1 MRILTSRHVLPRCVL
16 GMLACVL
23 ANQANAQTPTDD
35 SMFASGSVTSDH
47 REYPY
52 RLLAPEKIEANTR
65 YPLVV
70 YLHGAGERGDDNKHQ
85 LAWLP
90 RTMAE
95 PANRAAFPCFLLAVQ
110 CPTNQRWVEVPWDA
124 KDSTPLPAQ
133 PSPAIAAVLEA
144 MQRIR
149 GEQPVDPT
157 RIYLTGLSMGG
168 YGSFDLACR
177 HPEWFAAVAPICGGG
192 DERQAERLAGLPC
205 WIWHGDADRAVPVG
219 RSRTMVAAI
228 RQWDPEVRYTELPG
242 VGHDSWKQAYGEHGL
257 LPWLFAQRRPAAP
270 VAAFVPWPTTI
281 LTGDAYGASSDFRA
295 GKQLS
300 IGSDRRTSGL
310 HALHL
315 ANELQTLTGIP
326 TWASERHGSITLAI
340 DDSLPA
346 GSYQLDIRATIDVV
360 GADLQGLAAGTTS
373 MLQALRQDGNE
384 WTATAMQVRDTPQYG
399 FRAVLVDC
407 ARHFQSV
414 ATLRRLVELCRLYRV
429 PTLVM
434 HLSDH
439 EAFRFPSQLFP
450 QIVSEPHYTL
460 AELRELV
467 AYATAA
473 GVTLV
478 PEIDLPGHSSAL
490 VRAAPAV
497 FGLADH
503 AHHGSIVNLGRDATR
518 EALAQLI
525 GEVAAVFAGS
535 PWFHLGGDEVDLSG
549 VAEDPDCKAKMQAL
563 GVEDT
568 QELYRDFLLA
578 MHKVVQKLG
587 KKTLVWEGFARGGK
601 VQMPKDITVIAWESA
616 YYPPDQ
622 LIADGFTV
630 INASWQPLYVVGGG
644 RLPPHAAP
652 RRWSAEHLYRWHPR
666 RWEHFAPGY
675 PTFGGME
682 VSADAPVLG
691 AMMCV
696 WEQEDGT
703 AVPHLRQRLAA
714 FAERTWNPNAQRGLG
729 DFLARQRITDQL
741 VERLLPPGSDGD
753 ADEWGALQKSGP
765 PRVRYRLFAAPPAG
779 FEAMPD
785 FATSTAYASGT
796 LPILRGGP
804 QSGPLGLVLEAT
816 LQVPT
821 AGDYTFRLESC
832 DGPAKLFLGDKLVC
846 DHAQRGHWEGIEA
859 TVTLPA
865 GDLALRI
872 DSAQGAFST
881 LCRVQ
886 WRTPGSD
893 TFHLI
898 DPALRPLE

>member
-1 MRILTSRHVLPRCVL
+1 VTFLL
-16 GMLACVL
+16 LAPLL
-23 ANQANAQTPTDD
+23 ASVIRAQQDD
-35 SMFASGSVTSDH
+35 SMFASGKVTCEG

-52 RLLAPEKIEANTR
+52 RLLAPAQTEANAR

-110 CPTNQRWVEVPWDA
+110 CPTNQRWVEVPWGA
-124 KDSTPLPAQ
+124 KDSTPLPEQ
-133 PSPAIAAVLEA
+133 PSPAISAVMQA

-149 GEQPVDPT
+149 GEQPIDPT

-205 WIWHGDADRAVPVG
+205 WIWHGDADPAVPVI

-228 RQWDPEVRYTELPG
+228 QQFDPAVRYTELPG
-242 VGHDSWKQAYGEHGL
+242 IGHDSWRQAYGEQGL
-257 LPWLFAQRRPAAP
+257 LPWLFEQRRPEAP
-270 VAAFVPWPTTI
+270 VAAFVPWPTTVI
-281 LTGDAYGASSDFRA
+281 TGNGETNDVYRL
-295 GKQLS
+295 GKQIS
-300 IGSDRRTSGL
+300 IGYDRRSSGF
-310 HALHL
+310 HAQHL
-315 ANELQTLTGIP
+315 ATELQTLTGA
-326 TWASERHGSITLAI
+326 TTVVDEGQGNITLVI
-340 DDSLPA
+340 DPSLPA
-346 GSYQLDIRATIDVV
+346 GGYRLVIATAIRVV
-360 GADLQGLAAGTTS
+360 GSDLQGLAAGTTA
-373 MLQALRQDGNE
+373 MLQALRQEGNE
-384 WTATAMQVRDTPQYG
+384 WTAPVMQVSDTPEYA

-414 ATLRRLVELCRLYRV
+414 TTLRRLIELCRLYRV
-429 PTLVM
+429 QTLVM

-450 QIVSEPHYTL
+450 QIASEPHYTL
-460 AELRELV
+460 AELRDLV
-467 AYATAA
+467 YYAMAA

-490 VRAAPAV
+490 VHAEPTV

-503 AHHGSIVNLGRDATR
+503 VHHGSIVNLGRESTR
-518 EALAQLI
+518 EALAQLL
-525 GEVAAVFAGS
+525 GEVAAVFGSS

-549 VAEDPDCKAKMQAL
+549 VAEDPDCKARMQAL

-587 KKTLVWEGFARGGK
+587 KQTLVWEGFARGGK

-652 RRWSAEHLYRWHPR
+652 RRWSAEHLYRWQPR

-682 VSADAPVLG
+682 VAADAPVLG

-703 AVPHLRQRLAA
+703 AVAHLRQRLAA
-714 FAERTWNPNAQRGLG
+714 FAERTWNPNAKRGLG
-729 DFLARQRITDQL
+729 DFLARLRVTDQL
-741 VERLLPPGSDGD
+741 VERLLPPGDDGN
-753 ADEWGALQKSGP
+753 ADEWSSLQKSGT

-779 FEAMPD
+779 FENIPD
-785 FATSTAYASGT
+785 FATMTAYASGT

-804 QSGPLGLVLEAT
+804 QPGPLGMVLEAT
-816 LQVPT
+816 LQVPA

-846 DHAQRGHWEGIEA
+846 DHSQRGHWEGIEA
-859 TVTLPA
+859 AVTLRA
-865 GDLALRI
+865 GDIQLRI
-872 DSAQGAFST
+872 DSAQGVFST

-886 WRTPGSD
+886 WRAPGSKE
-893 TFHLI
+893 FQLI
-898 DPALRPLE
+898 DPALRPIE